1 MGAAAAVFWLIQNS
15 EFRIFFSRDSYSNV
29 FTVKTLVSQN
39 FYLKVNRKNHRSKK
53 SMKQWNLLI
62 YVTNTAKEKVVL
74 FQWPECYLGTFAVK
88 VLYPKILTLKG
99 NRNHHSSNKRE

>member
-1 MGAAAAVFWLIQNS
+1 MCSAGLLILLLGYVFNEKVIETVTVHKNGRSSSSFLINS
-15 EFRIFFSRDSYSNV
+15 EFRIQNIFSRDSYSNV

-53 SMKQWNLLI
+53 SMEQWNLLI

-74 FQWPECYLGTFAVK
+74 FQ
-88 VLYPKILTLKG
+88 
-99 NRNHHSSNKRE
+99 